1 MASFGSDELKIG
13 KRKLNYQI
21 IFSYQFFI
29 ALFVD
34 VMVLIGPIGAE
45 FAPVEISLEGHTK
58 LCCFVFENQQQ
69 EKEAPS

>member
-34 VMVLIGPIGAE
+34 VINYGD
-45 FAPVEISLEGHTK
+45 S
-58 LCCFVFENQQQ
+58 
-69 EKEAPS
+69 